1 MTAPGRNEPQTLK
14 DAHAVAASSR
24 PMPEANLS
32 AWLRWHQANARM
44 YRDVSDVDRGHHHE
58 LRYWVS
64 YEDRKAEEV
73 AAEIQKRKSETH

>member
-1 MTAPGRNEPQTLK
+1 MPG
-14 DAHAVAASSR
+14 
-24 PMPEANLS
+24 ANLS

-58 LRYWVS
+58 LRYWVG

-73 AAEIQKRKSETH
+73 ATEIQKRKSETR